1 LILGIDPGASGA
13 VAVLDGQALVAVH
26 DMPTKKVKV
35 SGKMKTRIDSR
46 ALYEALHDYQ
56 VTHVFLEQVSAMPG
70 QGVSSM
76 FAFGRATGIAEGVAA
91 TQSKELIEVRPQVWK
106 KHFGLDGRKDGSR
119 DAAMERWPRM
129 ASYFQR
135 KKDDGRAEAALIGLW
150 GHECLQKLHQV

>member
-1 LILGIDPGASGA
+1 MILGIDPGASGA
-13 VAVLDGQALVAVH
+13 VAVLDGPALVAVH

-91 TQSKELIEVRPQVWK
+91 TKSKELIEVRPQVWK
-106 KHFGLDGRKDGSR
+106 KHFGLDGHKDGSR
-119 DAAMERWPRM
+119 DAAMERWPGM

-150 GHECLQKLHQV
+150 GHECLLKSHQV

>member
-13 VAVLDGQALVAVH
+13 VALLDGGKLVDVI
-26 DMPTKKVKV
+26 DMPVKSVMV
-35 SGKMKTRIDSR
+35 SGKAKKRIDSR
-46 ALYEALHDYQ
+46 ALVEALEQHD

-91 TQSKELIEVRPQVWK
+91 SKTKELIEVRPQVWK

-119 DAAMERWPRM
+119 ELAMERWPRM

-135 KKDDGRAEAALIGLW
+135 KKGDGRAEAVLIGLW
-150 GHECLQKLHQV
+150 GYECHLMYKSN

>member
-1 LILGIDPGASGA
+1 MILGIDPGASGA
-13 VAVLDGQALVAVH
+13 VAVLDGAALVAVH

-76 FAFGRATGIAEGVAA
+76 FAFGRATGIAEGVSA
-91 TQSKELIEVRPQVWK
+91 TKSKELIEVRPQVWK
-106 KHFGLDGRKDGSR
+106 KHFGLDGHKDGSR
-119 DAAMERWPRM
+119 DAAMERWPGM

-150 GHECLQKLHQV
+150 GQECLLKSHQV

>member
-13 VAVLDGQALVAVH
+13 VAVLDGPALVAVH

-91 TQSKELIEVRPQVWK
+91 TKSKELIEVRPQVWK
-106 KHFGLDGRKDGSR
+106 KHFGLDGHKDGSR
-119 DAAMERWPRM
+119 DAAMERWPGM

-150 GHECLQKLHQV
+150 GHECLQKSHQV